1 MKNMLLAFVLLFA
14 LSSQALLGAA
24 DASPE
29 QVIDTSGKKLR
40 AGLSYY
46 IVPAVPFTR
55 CPRYGRC
62 MKSGGLSLA
71 SIGES
76 CPLDVVAVPGSRGL
90 PLSFSP
96 IDPKK
101 GVVRVSTDLN
111 IMFSTDHTS
120 CGEYSAVWKLDHF
133 DVAKGQWFVTTGGS
147 VGNPGWGTIRNW
159 FKIEKFDAAYK
170 IVYCP
175 TLFPSS
181 KHLCKDVGVFVDE
194 NGYRRLALSDVPFK
208 VKFQLA

>member
-1 MKNMLLAFVLLFA
+1 MKNMLLAFVLLFS
-14 LSSQALLGAA
+14 LSSQPLLGTA

-40 AGLSYY
+40 VGLSYY
-46 IVPAVPFTR
+46 IVPASPLIG
-55 CPRYGRC
+55 CSRYGRC
-62 MKSGGLSLA
+62 VKSGGLSLA

-76 CPLDVVAVPGSRGL
+76 CPLDVVFVGGSRGL

-96 IDPKK
+96 VDPKK

-120 CGEYSAVWKLDHF
+120 CAEYSTVWKLDHF

-159 FKIEKFDAAYK
+159 FKIEKFEGAYK

-175 TLFPSS
+175 TLLPYS
-181 KHLCKDVGVFVDE
+181 KHLCKNVGIFVDE
-194 NGYRRLALSDVPFK
+194 NGYKRLALSDVPFK